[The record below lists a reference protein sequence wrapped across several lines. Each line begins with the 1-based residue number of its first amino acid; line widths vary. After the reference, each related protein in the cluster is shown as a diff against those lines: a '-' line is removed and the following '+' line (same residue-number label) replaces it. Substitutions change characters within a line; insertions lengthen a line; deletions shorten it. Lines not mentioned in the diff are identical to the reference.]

1 MILTRYRDTHR
12 RFHFDSEIRL
22 PVLVDSPRRHAPRV
36 AIAHLLA
43 FARHG
48 HPRAR
53 PGTAGGFRRR
63 NEARSVAQKALLRTI
78 SSHGTGPSRHERP
91 TLAFKSEDGGA
102 VHDGPLAKDAGPL
115 PGGRECCAT
124 AAAQANVTSSSAV
137 GSAGGMGS
145 ARAATRQAP
154 DTGSSMWGLAR
165 EQLRSLGCCVVIIYH
180 GHWTPAH
187 GLSPCEWTTARSAH
201 RSGISACA
209 WVPQPP
215 FAAVS
220 GGREC
225 VRSRVHRAAVW
236 QFGALSDSRTH
247 APPA

>member
-1 MILTRYRDTHR
+1 MILTRYRDTHT

-22 PVLVDSPRRHAPRV
+22 PVLVDSERRHAPRRDPP
-36 AIAHLLA
+36 AGIREAWAPTSTTWHGGGLPAPERSSLRRSKSPA
-43 FARHG
+43 EDHQHPRHG
-48 HPRAR
+48 PEPARASHSRFQIRGWWRCPRR
-53 PGTAGGFRRR
+53 PGCQGCWA
-63 NEARSVAQKALLRTI
+63 
-78 SSHGTGPSRHERP
+78 
-91 TLAFKSEDGGA
+91 
-102 VHDGPLAKDAGPL
+102 
-115 PGGRECCAT
+115 
-124 AAAQANVTSSSAV
+124 
-137 GSAGGMGS
+137 SAGRTRVLCYRCCSGQRYQQLSSRLSWWYGS

-225 VRSRVHRAAVW
+225 VSSRVHRAAVW

>member
-1 MILTRYRDTHR
+1 MGTHEHDLAR
-12 RFHFDSEIRL
+12 RGASGAGTKL
-22 PVLVDSPRRHAPRV
+22 APS
-36 AIAHLLA
+36 LK
-43 FARHG
+43 
-48 HPRAR
+48 
-53 PGTAGGFRRR
+53 
-63 NEARSVAQKALLRTI
+63 KALLRTI
-78 SSHGTGPSRHERP
+78 STHGTGPSRQRP

-225 VRSRVHRAAVW
+225 VSSRVYRAAVW